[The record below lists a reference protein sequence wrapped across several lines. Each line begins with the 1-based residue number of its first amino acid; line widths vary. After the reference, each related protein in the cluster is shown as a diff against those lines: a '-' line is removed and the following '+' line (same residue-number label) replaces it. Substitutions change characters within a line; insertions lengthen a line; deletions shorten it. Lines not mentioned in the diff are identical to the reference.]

1 MVSIIQAAD
10 AAAHNLVQLC
20 ELKMSFQRDCI
31 TVITTY
37 VMNLIYKM
45 FYATQPNSV
54 KLNDQFI

>member
-10 AAAHNLVQLC
+10 ATAYNPEQLC
-20 ELKMSFQRDCI
+20 ELKMSFQTCI